1 MLEHEDTR
9 VDPETSTS
17 AEIEMAERVQD
28 LHSLLVDVVPQLVV
42 MKRRVFPLNMESWSK
57 MLLVKSLFPFLII
70 SNTLVT
76 TGLDDRP
83 ALRRGR

>member
-1 MLEHEDTR
+1 MEELMLEHEDTR

-57 MLLVKSLFPFLII
+57 MLLVKSLFPFLDQYLI
-70 SNTLVT
+70 L
-76 TGLDDRP
+76 L
-83 ALRRGR
+83 